1 MAKKKSRTPA
11 PPRKVQAPQRRTDPK
26 RPRSP
31 EDRRFLFMA
40 IGFALTGVIAVG
52 VAVLFLFVFNDS
64 NKAAVDIP
72 NSDSLVGV
80 QTGPAP
86 WNAALDTLP
95 DRLKPLGLN
104 ALTNE
109 GEVVHIHQHLD
120 VYVNGKKE
128 PVPSQIGI
136 YDGQFLTELHTHDA
150 SGIMHVESPTKRTFD
165 LAQFF
170 GVWGV
175 RLTPSCVGGYC
186 KELTPWRL
194 YVNGKPYQG
203 DPRALELKAHQEIA
217 IVIGTPPKVVPSKYK
232 FPAGL

>member
-1 MAKKKSRTPA
+1 
-11 PPRKVQAPQRRTDPK
+11 
-26 RPRSP
+26 
-31 EDRRFLFMA
+31 MA

-120 VYVNGKKE
+120 IYVNGRRS
-128 PVPSQIGI
+128 PFRPRS
-136 YDGQFLTELHTHDA
+136 A
-150 SGIMHVESPTKRTFD
+150 STTAS
-165 LAQFF
+165 
-170 GVWGV
+170 
-175 RLTPSCVGGYC
+175 S
-186 KELTPWRL
+186 
-194 YVNGKPYQG
+194 
-203 DPRALELKAHQEIA
+203 
-217 IVIGTPPKVVPSKYK
+217 
-232 FPAGL
+232 

>member
-1 MAKKKSRTPA
+1 MAKKTRTPA
-11 PPRKVQAPQRRTDPK
+11 PPRKVQAPQRRSDAK
-26 RPRSP
+26 RPRTA
-31 EDRRFLFMA
+31 EDRRFLFLS
-40 IGFALTGVIAVG
+40 IGFAASGVIAVV
-52 VAVLFLFVFNDS
+52 VAALFLFVFSGTNQ
-64 NKAAVDIP
+64 AAPAIP
-72 NSDSLVGV
+72 TEGNLAGL

-86 WNAALDTLP
+86 WNTGLDTLP
-95 DRLKPLGLN
+95 DRLDPLGVH

-120 VYVNGKKE
+120 IYVNGRKVR
-128 PVPSQIGI
+128 VPSQIGI

-150 SGIMHVESPTKRTFD
+150 TGIVHVESPTKRTFD

-186 KELTPWRL
+186 KELTPWRI
-194 YVNGKPYQG
+194 YVNGKPYTG
-203 DPRALELKAHQEIA
+203 DPRTLVLRPHQEIA
-217 IVIGTPPKVVPSKYK
+217 VVIGTPPKTIPSKYK